1 MTTMTI
7 PPKLFAWLDPVNNL
21 PEDQLVDLASQTEIK
36 QLPSGAVLFDTTK
49 EDNNLYYV
57 LIGEVELTT
66 KDNNKLIV
74 KAKTEK
80 ARHPLGNGPPY
91 NMSATAIT
99 PVKYITVSRNLL
111 DTMLVWAQ
119 FSDQEPEVVMSEEGV
134 FTVDKAGWLKRMIK
148 SPTFNNLPSANIEQL
163 LDLLE
168 PIKVPAGEIII
179 RQGDLGDYFY
189 MIEQGCALVAR
200 QTEEGEGEEESIEL
214 AELGE
219 GTSFGEAALISDKPR
234 NATVSMMSD
243 GILLRLSKS
252 NFITLLTEPNV
263 QWITYDE
270 ASEKATN
277 SFVWLDIRLYSEFNK
292 EHIADA
298 INIPVQQLH
307 RRAKDLDK
315 HKCYICYCDN
325 GKRSSAASF
334 ILKQHSI
341 EAYVLKEGIHHLNPS
356 LLVTE

>member
-1 MTTMTI
+1 MTTTTI

-21 PEDQLVDLASQTEIK
+21 PEDQLNDLASQTQIK
-36 QLPSGAVLFDTTK
+36 QLPPGAVLFDTTK

-66 KDNNKLIV
+66 KDNDKFIV
-74 KAKTEK
+74 KAKTEQ
-80 ARHPLGNGPPY
+80 ARHPLGSGPPY
-91 NMSATAIT
+91 KMSAKTIT
-99 PVKYITVSRNLL
+99 PVKYITVNSNLL

-119 FSDQEPEVVMSEEGV
+119 FADQEPEVVMTEDGI
-134 FTVDKAGWLKRMIK
+134 FTVDKAGWLKKMIK
-148 SPTFNNLPSANIEQL
+148 SPTFSNLPSANIEQL

-189 MIEQGCALVAR
+189 MIEQGCALVTR
-200 QTEEGEGEEESIEL
+200 QTAEEEEEESIEL
-214 AELGE
+214 AELSE

-263 QWITYDE
+263 RWITYE
-270 ASEKATN
+270 RATEKQN
-277 SFVWLDIRLYSEFNK
+277 NNCVWLDVRLPSEFNK
-292 EHIADA
+292 EHITDA

-315 HKCYICYCDN
+315 RKSYICYCDN

-341 EAYVLKEGIHHLNPS
+341 EVYVLKEGIDHLSPS
-356 LLVTE
+356 LLVAE